1 MSGSNCC
8 FLTCIQIS
16 PEADKV
22 VWYSHLLKN
31 FPQFV
36 VTHTVKVFGI
46 VNKAVVDVL
55 WMWELDYKESW
66 VPKNWY
72 FWTVVGENSWES
84 LGLQG
89 DQTSQSYRK
98 SILNIHWKDWCW
110 SWNSDTLTTW
120 CEELIH
126 WKRSWCW
133 ERLKAGGERE
143 DRGRDGWMATPT
155 WWKWVWASSGNWWW
169 TGKPGVL
176 QSTESQSQT
185 WLSDWTELNLTWC

>member
-1 MSGSNCC
+1 MDSFPNLQPVHCFMSSSKFC

-89 DQTSQSYRK
+89 DQTAHIQWNIEKAREFQKNICFTGYTK
-98 SILNIHWKDWCW
+98 AFDCVDQNKLWKILQEMGIPDHLICLLRNLYAGQEATVRTGHGTTDWFQI
-110 SWNSDTLTTW
+110 N
-120 CEELIH
+120 
-126 WKRSWCW
+126 W
-133 ERLKAGGERE
+133 ERNRSRLYIV
-143 DRGRDGWMATPT
+143 T
-155 WWKWVWASSGNWWW
+155 
-169 TGKPGVL
+169 L
-176 QSTESQSQT
+176 
-185 WLSDWTELNLTWC
+185 LI

>member
-1 MSGSNCC
+1 MSYEC
-8 FLTCIQIS
+8 
-16 PEADKV
+16 
-22 VWYSHLLKN
+22 
-31 FPQFV
+31 
-36 VTHTVKVFGI
+36 
-46 VNKAVVDVL
+46 
-55 WMWELDYKESW
+55 ESW
-66 VPKNWY
+66 TIKKAECQRIDIFELWLEK
-72 FWTVVGENSWES
+72 TLES
-84 LGLQG
+84 PLDCKEIKPVNPERESVL
-89 DQTSQSYRK
+89 D
-98 SILNIHWKDWCW
+98 IHWKDWCW

-176 QSTESQSQT
+176 QSMESQSQT
-185 WLSDWTELNLTWC
+185 WLSDWNELNLTELNLMLGNIGKNTKGLNLLPYILDYFRNWDLSA